1 MVIFETPFANILHLN
16 NTNTLVTKWLEKP
29 DNAAFVETY
38 GALLQ
43 YVTENHLVRLYCTDL
58 TSIGSLTREQ
68 EAWLSLE
75 FYQKAYNIIKAVCY
89 VAVVFSEGH
98 FRAIVSNYQLPAA
111 LPPPNYVQLNY
122 FTDQEEALHWL
133 ESIKEGQDATLLQPF
148 PDLLKSSNRY
158 IL

>member
-1 MVIFETPFANILHLN
+1 MVIFETPFVNILHLSN
-16 NTNTLVTKWLEKP
+16 VKTFIIKWLCKP
-29 DNAAFVETY
+29 DNAAFIEAY

-43 YVTENHLVRLYCTDL
+43 FVTENHLIRRYCTDL

-75 FYQKAYNIIKAVCY
+75 YYQKAYNVIQAECY

-98 FRAIVSNYQLPAA
+98 FKAIVSNYQLPAA
-111 LPPPNYVQLNY
+111 LPPPDYVQLNY

-133 ESIKEGQDATLLQPF
+133 ESIKEGQDAAVFQP
-148 PDLLKSSNRY
+148 
-158 IL
+158 